1 MDVNI
6 KMGKIMKAYEEY
18 ADKCN
23 TYQAICRADN
33 GKYTE
38 RQGNACAKMHEA
50 QRKFEDIAS
59 KLSEAIKE
67 AECNAKRRTISAR
80 EVCEAITKIED
91 RLLHITKKAMTDTTF
106 GYDCNAQ
113 SFPHAYR
120 YTPYSTLFR
129 ARFDGKEWRILYIG
143 RDVCNKKTAYISL
156 SDTAREAVL
165 NKIIDF

>member
-18 ADKCN
+18 AAECR

-50 QRKFEDIAS
+50 QREFEDIAI
-59 KLSEAIKE
+59 KLSEAIEK
-67 AECNAKRRTISAR
+67 AECKARIRTISAK
-80 EVCEAITKIED
+80 EVCEAIAKIED
-91 RLLHITKKAMTDTTF
+91 RLLHITKKSLTDTTF
-106 GYDCNAQ
+106 GYDCNSQ

-129 ARFDGKEWRILYIG
+129 ARFDGKEWRIIYIG
-143 RDVCNKKTAYISL
+143 RDVCNKKTASISL

-165 NKIIDF
+165 NKITDF